1 MYILFCTTIFKFYI
15 YKETKYYYCAL
26 VTIFFFIHSVY
37 AYFISLFFF
46 TKKRKTTAYT
56 FSTTI
61 IKLKYYLLQI
71 FVSLYEPNNLPCVR
85 VLFNPYFLYIYV
97 HIIHILFIYIYLC
110 TINIKII
117 KQNICIYIKLT
128 HITLFL
134 IFLYI

>member
-1 MYILFCTTIFKFYI
+1 M
-15 YKETKYYYCAL
+15 
-26 VTIFFFIHSVY
+26 FFFIHSVY
-37 AYFISLFFF
+37 AYFISLFFLQ
-46 TKKRKTTAYT
+46 RKERQPLTH

-71 FVSLYEPNNLPCVR
+71 CVSLYEPNNLPCVR

-134 IFLYI
+134 IFLYIWIILKNLKTDSLNKKKTLITDT